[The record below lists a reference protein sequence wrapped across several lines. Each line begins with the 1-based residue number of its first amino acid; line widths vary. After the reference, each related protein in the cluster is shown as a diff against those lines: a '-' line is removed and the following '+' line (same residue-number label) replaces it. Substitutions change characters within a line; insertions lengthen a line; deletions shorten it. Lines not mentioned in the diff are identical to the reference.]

1 MRTHLALRRG
11 LALTLCLAAAGAGLA
26 TPAAAA
32 ARATAPAD
40 AVVLSIFGEPGD
52 PITGGTPHVWRSGA
66 DSVRVTWSGDG
77 LRITTQ
83 NPGGERFVFD
93 LIPPAGEPMTVGTHH
108 DPTARPTPGRAVL
121 NVTGGDRSCTAGQ
134 SGRFEV
140 LDFAAETDRFWALF
154 EQRCAGAGG
163 SYFGEIRINARPT
176 RGPLIAPSRLQFP
189 ARAFGSG
196 ALSVP
201 ITVVNTATEPLAFGT
216 PMIEGRPA
224 KSTASRLGDD
234 DIGIAGT
241 VSFAVRESTCAAV
254 PAGESCTVWVT
265 YSPLFPGPV
274 EAYLVLP
281 DPNTGERYRSS
292 LAGFV
297 D

>member
-32 ARATAPAD
+32 ARTD
-40 AVVLSIFGEPGD
+40 TVVVSIFGEPGD
-52 PITGGTPHVWRSGA
+52 PVTGGTSHVWRTGP
-66 DSVRVTWSGDG
+66 DSVRAVRSGDG
-77 LRITTQ
+77 LRITAQ
-83 NPGGERFVFD
+83 NPGAERFVFD

-108 DPTARPTPGRAVL
+108 DPTATPTAGRAVL
-121 NVTGGDRSCTAGQ
+121 NVTGGNRSCTGGQ
-134 SGRFEV
+134 SGHFEV
-140 LDFAAETDRFWALF
+140 LDFSADANRFWALF

-163 SYFGEIRINARPT
+163 SYFGEIRINAETP

-189 ARAFGSG
+189 ARAFGAG
-196 ALSVP
+196 AISVP
-201 ITVVNTATEPLAFGT
+201 ITVVNTGTEALAFGA

-224 KSTASRLGDD
+224 KSAASRLGDD

-241 VSFAVRESTCAAV
+241 LSFAVRESTCAAV

-281 DPNTGERYRSS
+281 DTRTGDRYRSS

-297 D
+297 G